1 MYVSVAVIV
10 LTIIIFAV
18 SFNAFPDYQSKESW
32 EGLLSGLARR
42 IEGYADYDQ
51 SWLAGVGALLWGLFG
66 GVDLDVT
73 DLLLGLYLVWLRQ
86 KWKRKERVLSE
97 LESQGYDVLVQGEN
111 VWWSAFG
118 GFLLYPLGMDWRL
131 FSGRRWKTWRQ
142 RRRRWGK
149 GVGKRGGDTH
159 KGEDRDMKGGEGDE
173 ENGPVPPGSEEGS
186 TDQCDALEDTL
197 GNTTQTKQLLTLQH
211 SMARI
216 PSFSPDQCESEVHIE
231 ESHQSRAFL
240 TPLVMRRLKFAGTPP
255 DRPLEEIYLGKSQD
269 KDKVDRA
276 TLEMLRYYLPF
287 ARASYG
293 LNRGVWKAYVFFD
306 STLFLDAVVLV
317 VFVVSFRFVPSHS
330 AGAPSTVGTTG
341 GIGWANP
348 RILNGKIMRCSSR

>member
-1 MYVSVAVIV
+1 MCLSHSPVALPHSQGLFEAIMYVSVAVVV

-32 EGLLSGLARR
+32 EGLLSGLARK

-118 GFLLYPLGMDWRL
+118 GFLLYPLGLDWRL
-131 FSGRRWKTWRQ
+131 FSGRRWQTWRQ
-142 RRRRWGK
+142 RRRRNQ
-149 GVGKRGGDTH
+149 GKRTAAKMCLSQQGGADGGSVGEQKTGRGGKDMGNDGGD
-159 KGEDRDMKGGEGDE
+159 KGEERDE
-173 ENGPVPPGSEEGS
+173 ENGRKGRDQES

-197 GNTTQTKQLLTLQH
+197 GNTKQILTLQH

-216 PSFSPDQCESEVHIE
+216 PSFFPEQCEGEVHIE

-240 TPLVMRRLKFAGTPP
+240 TPLVMRHLKFVGTLP
-255 DRPLEEIYLGKSQD
+255 DRPLEEIYLGKSQE
-269 KDKVDRA
+269 KDKVDFS
-276 TLEMLRYYLPF
+276 TLEMLRHYLPF

-293 LNRGVWKAYVFFD
+293 LNRGAWKAYVIFD
-306 STLFLDAVVLV
+306 SF
-317 VFVVSFRFVPSHS
+317 PQP
-330 AGAPSTVGTTG
+330 G
-341 GIGWANP
+341 
-348 RILNGKIMRCSSR
+348 